1 MNGYTKNKLKSFKGH
16 IYYVALPLL
25 LITLCM
31 L

>member
-1 MNGYTKNKLKSFKGH
+1 MNSYTKKNVKVLSFIH
-16 IYYVALPLL
+16 YVALPLL